1 MGGTI
6 LNIITVFV
14 GSAIGLLVGNRL
26 SERIQQSIIMGLGL
40 ITLVVGISNLQSS
53 QNILI
58 PLLSTV
64 IGVILGELLRIDL
77 ALERF
82 AAWLQRR
89 FSSGES
95 ETNDQREKFIT
106 GFVTASLLFC
116 VGPLTFVGSVQDGMG
131 LAVGFQALAINS
143 VLDGFA
149 AMAFAASFGVGVMAT
164 VITIAVVQGGLALV
178 GMGLVG
184 MMNDPTA
191 TSALSSNPIIVELTA
206 TGGVLLMALSLIL
219 LDLKKPRVANFLP
232 ALLIAPL
239 IVAIGT
245 ALGVDLFP

>member
-1 MGGTI
+1 
-6 LNIITVFV
+6 
-14 GSAIGLLVGNRL
+14 
-26 SERIQQSIIMGLGL
+26 
-40 ITLVVGISNLQSS
+40 
-53 QNILI
+53 
-58 PLLSTV
+58 
-64 IGVILGELLRIDL
+64 
-77 ALERF
+77 
-82 AAWLQRR
+82 
-89 FSSGES
+89 
-95 ETNDQREKFIT
+95 
-106 GFVTASLLFC
+106 
-116 VGPLTFVGSVQDGMG
+116 MG
-131 LAVGFQALAINS
+131 LAVGFQALAIKS

>member
-1 MGGTI
+1 
-6 LNIITVFV
+6 
-14 GSAIGLLVGNRL
+14 
-26 SERIQQSIIMGLGL
+26 
-40 ITLVVGISNLQSS
+40 
-53 QNILI
+53 
-58 PLLSTV
+58 
-64 IGVILGELLRIDL
+64 
-77 ALERF
+77 
-82 AAWLQRR
+82 
-89 FSSGES
+89 
-95 ETNDQREKFIT
+95 
-106 GFVTASLLFC
+106 
-116 VGPLTFVGSVQDGMG
+116 MG
-131 LAVGFQALAINS
+131 LAAGFQALAIKS

-184 MMNDPTA
+184 MMSDPTA
-191 TSALSSNPIIVELTA
+191 TNALSSNPIIVELTA

-219 LDLKKPRVANFLP
+219 LDLKKPHVANFLP